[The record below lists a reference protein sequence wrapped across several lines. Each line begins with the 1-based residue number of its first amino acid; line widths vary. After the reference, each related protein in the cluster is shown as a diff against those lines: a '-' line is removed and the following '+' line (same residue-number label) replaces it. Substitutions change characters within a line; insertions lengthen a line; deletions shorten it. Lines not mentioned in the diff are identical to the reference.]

1 MDAAELARYLITNAA
16 RADARGGS
24 DDPARDPR
32 HRRIDAMPRAPVS
45 HAESALI
52 SERSDI
58 RRGALRML
66 PTPSATTEPTPVRQY
81 ATRIAVR
88 SSDRVV
94 FVRTEDID
102 WFEASRNYVK
112 LHVGAQELRI
122 RLRLRELAA
131 QLDPGRFR
139 QIHRSTIV
147 NIDRVSEVQPWAGG
161 DYVALLRDRQ
171 QLRVS
176 RTYARSLL
184 RTLQ

>member
-1 MDAAELARYLITNAA
+1 
-16 RADARGGS
+16 
-24 DDPARDPR
+24 
-32 HRRIDAMPRAPVS
+32 MPRSPGS
-45 HAESALI
+45 EAESGLD
-52 SERSDI
+52 SGRGDI
-58 RRGALRML
+58 RRGRLWML
-66 PTPSATTEPTPVRQY
+66 PNPNGAPGPVAPPHY
-81 ATRIAVR
+81 PTRIAVR

-94 FVRTEDID
+94 FVRTDDID
-102 WFEASRNYVK
+102 WFEAARNYVK
-112 LHVGAQELRI
+112 LHIGAQELRI

-131 QLDPGRFR
+131 ELDPSRFR

>member
-1 MDAAELARYLITNAA
+1 
-16 RADARGGS
+16 
-24 DDPARDPR
+24 
-32 HRRIDAMPRAPVS
+32 MPRSPGS
-45 HAESALI
+45 HAEI
-52 SERSDI
+52 GTGPPRSDI
-58 RRGALRML
+58 RRGQLWML
-66 PTPSATTEPTPVRQY
+66 TNPSDVAEAPVARQY
-81 ATRIAVR
+81 PTRIAVR
-88 SSDRVV
+88 SSDRVI
-94 FVRTEDID
+94 FVRTDDID
-102 WFEASRNYVK
+102 WFEAARNYVK

-131 QLDPGRFR
+131 ELDPSRFR

-176 RTYARSLL
+176 RTYARALL

>member
-1 MDAAELARYLITNAA
+1 MD
-16 RADARGGS
+16 
-24 DDPARDPR
+24 
-32 HRRIDAMPRAPVS
+32 
-45 HAESALI
+45 SA
-52 SERSDI
+52 RSDI
-58 RRGALRML
+58 RRGRLWML
-66 PTPSATTEPTPVRQY
+66 PRPNEPAERAATRQY
-81 ATRIAVR
+81 PTRIAVR

-94 FVRTEDID
+94 FVRTDDVD
-102 WFEASRNYVK
+102 WFEAARNYVK

-131 QLDPGRFR
+131 ELDPSRFR

-176 RTYARSLL
+176 RTYARALL

>member
-1 MDAAELARYLITNAA
+1 M
-16 RADARGGS
+16 
-24 DDPARDPR
+24 
-32 HRRIDAMPRAPVS
+32 
-45 HAESALI
+45 

-58 RRGALRML
+58 RRGTLRML
-66 PTPSATTEPTPVRQY
+66 PTPPPTTSAEAAFRPY

-112 LHVGAQELRI
+112 LHIGAQELRV

-131 QLDPGRFR
+131 QLDPVRFR

>member
-1 MDAAELARYLITNAA
+1 MPRSSGSHARGPADSA
-16 RADARGGS
+16 PSDAR
-24 DDPARDPR
+24 
-32 HRRIDAMPRAPVS
+32 
-45 HAESALI
+45 
-52 SERSDI
+52 
-58 RRGALRML
+58 RGRLWML
-66 PTPSATTEPTPVRQY
+66 PASDAVPAPAAAAPHH

-102 WFEASRNYVK
+102 WFEAAGNYVK
-112 LHVGAQELRI
+112 LHIGAQELRI

-131 QLDPGRFR
+131 ELDPGRFR

-161 DYVALLRDRQ
+161 DYIALLRDRQ

-176 RTYARSLL
+176 RTYARALL

>member
-1 MDAAELARYLITNAA
+1 
-16 RADARGGS
+16 
-24 DDPARDPR
+24 
-32 HRRIDAMPRAPVS
+32 MPRSPGS
-45 HAESALI
+45 HAESGVDAG
-52 SERSDI
+52 RSDI
-58 RRGALRML
+58 RRGRLWML
-66 PTPSATTEPTPVRQY
+66 PTPNEAPGSAAATRYYP
-81 ATRIAVR
+81 TRIAVR

-94 FVRTEDID
+94 FVRTDDID
-102 WFEASRNYVK
+102 WFEAARNYVK
-112 LHVGAQELRI
+112 LHIGAQELRI

-131 QLDPGRFR
+131 ELDPSRFR

-176 RTYARSLL
+176 RTYARALL

>member
-1 MDAAELARYLITNAA
+1 
-16 RADARGGS
+16 
-24 DDPARDPR
+24 
-32 HRRIDAMPRAPVS
+32 MPRSPGS
-45 HAESALI
+45 HAESALD
-52 SERSDI
+52 SGGGDT
-58 RRGALRML
+58 RRGRLWIL
-66 PTPSATTEPTPVRQY
+66 PGSDEGAGSATTARHYP
-81 ATRIAVR
+81 TRIAVR

-94 FVRTEDID
+94 FVRTDDID
-102 WFEASRNYVK
+102 WFEAARNYVK

-131 QLDPGRFR
+131 ELDPSQFR

-176 RTYARSLL
+176 RTYARALL

>member
-1 MDAAELARYLITNAA
+1 
-16 RADARGGS
+16 
-24 DDPARDPR
+24 
-32 HRRIDAMPRAPVS
+32 MPRSPGS
-45 HAESALI
+45 HAESGFDTG
-52 SERSDI
+52 RSDI
-58 RRGALRML
+58 RRGRLWML
-66 PTPSATTEPTPVRQY
+66 PNPNDALGAAAPRHYP
-81 ATRIAVR
+81 TRIAVR

-94 FVRTEDID
+94 FVRTDDID
-102 WFEASRNYVK
+102 WFEAARNYVK
-112 LHVGAQELRI
+112 LHIGTQELRI

-131 QLDPGRFR
+131 ELDPSRFR

-176 RTYARSLL
+176 RTYARALL